1 MGNKVWTKINIQNKI
16 QKKKKIIIKKQK
28 ENKKENIEQKKKKI
42 YIYKSCKIEM
52 HRGHLVYICISF
64 FNCEN
69 ILW

>member
-1 MGNKVWTKINIQNKI
+1 MNENKYTKQNT
-16 QKKKKIIIKKQK
+16 KKKKNN
-28 ENKKENIEQKKKKI
+28 NKKTKRKSKREYWAKKKKKI